1 VRDRAALAGQLSGG
15 NQQKLLLAKMLLG
28 GPDVIVVDEP
38 TRGIDVG
45 TKAEIYRLIAG
56 LAADDKAVVVI
67 SSEMTEL
74 IGLCHRI
81 LVMRDGR
88 LVGEVSGDGVTE
100 QNLVVL
106 ATGAGASVQPAA
118 IPVQPAT
125 RH

>member
-1 VRDRAALAGQLSGG
+1 
-15 NQQKLLLAKMLLG
+15 
-28 GPDVIVVDEP
+28 
-38 TRGIDVG
+38 
-45 TKAEIYRLIAG
+45 
-56 LAADDKAVVVI
+56 VVI

-118 IPVQPAT
+118 IPAQPAT